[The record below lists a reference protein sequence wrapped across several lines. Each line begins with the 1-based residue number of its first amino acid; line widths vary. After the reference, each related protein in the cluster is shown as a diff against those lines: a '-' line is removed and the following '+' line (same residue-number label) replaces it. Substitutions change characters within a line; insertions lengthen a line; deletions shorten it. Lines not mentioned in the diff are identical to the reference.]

1 MVDCVILAGGTNKE
15 LDKPEE
21 VHNKALIK
29 VGGKEI
35 VRYILETYCRVEE
48 IERIVLVGPLDDF
61 AFLKDD
67 YPVELVQES
76 DSILQNLV
84 EANRY
89 LQTKNYLLVSTADI
103 PLLTHRAV
111 LDFLGRC
118 LPYDHDFYYPIVSK
132 ESSEKKFPGVKR
144 TYVKLKEGTFTGG
157 NIFLVNPEKIEPS
170 VTMARQFIEYRKNP
184 LKMVS
189 LLGAGFVVRAL
200 ARKVTISQV
209 EKRFSSLLNVKAKAI
224 ISDYAEIGFDV
235 DKQTDLDLVRR
246 LIPLEEA

>member
-1 MVDCVILAGGTNKE
+1 MVDCVILAGGANKE

-61 AFLKDD
+61 AFLKND

-111 LDFLGRC
+111 LDFLGKC

-132 ESSEKKFPGVKR
+132 ESSEKKFPGVRR

-170 VTMARQFIEYRKNP
+170 VAMARQFIEYRKTA
-184 LKMVS
+184 KD
-189 LLGAGFVVRAL
+189 GIFTGCGFVVRAL
-200 ARKVTISQV
+200 ARKITISQV

-235 DKQTDLDLVRR
+235 DKQTDLELVRR
-246 LIPLEEA
+246 LIPVEEA